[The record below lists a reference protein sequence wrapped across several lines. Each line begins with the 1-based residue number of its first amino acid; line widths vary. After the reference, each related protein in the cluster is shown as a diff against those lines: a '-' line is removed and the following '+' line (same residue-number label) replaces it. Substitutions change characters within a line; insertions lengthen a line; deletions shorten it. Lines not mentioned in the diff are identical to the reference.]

1 MEWESSSKI
10 KRLVLSRLHK
20 LEVSEQRVNKVL
32 RLMEE
37 H

>member
-10 KRLVLSRLHK
+10 KRLVWSRLNE
-20 LEVSEQRVNKVL
+20 LVVSEQRRNKVL